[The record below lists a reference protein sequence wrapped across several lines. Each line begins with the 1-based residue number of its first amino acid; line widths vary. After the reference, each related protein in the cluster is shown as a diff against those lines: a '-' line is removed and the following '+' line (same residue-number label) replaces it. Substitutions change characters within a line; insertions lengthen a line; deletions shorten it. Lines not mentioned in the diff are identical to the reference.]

1 MKILELADRINN
13 IEKEKRKILRKLDR
27 SRRAT
32 NRNNFNLDR
41 TIKKQGN
48 KKVWWIRSNRYIKLQ
63 QNLKELYRK
72 QKDIRKY
79 QHEKLANEII
89 SLGDNIYVEKMNFSG
104 LQKRSKKTELNEK
117 GKFKR
122 KKRFGKSLGN
132 KAPSM
137 FLEILE
143 RKLLKFQ
150 KTLKKN
156 RYNEIGDLD
165 KEIVAVDEEIKSSY
179 INIIR
184 QL

>member
-79 QHEKLANEII
+79 QHEKLTK
-89 SLGDNIYVEKMNFSG
+89 V
-104 LQKRSKKTELNEK
+104 KK
-117 GKFKR
+117 
-122 KKRFGKSLGN
+122 
-132 KAPSM
+132 
-137 FLEILE
+137 
-143 RKLLKFQ
+143 
-150 KTLKKN
+150 
-156 RYNEIGDLD
+156 Y
-165 KEIVAVDEEIKSSY
+165 KEICI
-179 INIIR
+179 
-184 QL
+184 QLF